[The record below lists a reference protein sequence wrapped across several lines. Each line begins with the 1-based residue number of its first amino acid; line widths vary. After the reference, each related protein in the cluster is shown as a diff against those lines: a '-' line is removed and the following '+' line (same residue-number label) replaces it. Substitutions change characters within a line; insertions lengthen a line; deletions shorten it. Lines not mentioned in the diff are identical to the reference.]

1 MSAKLIR
8 YFVDEHRL
16 AFERKL
22 AWAQRIVW
30 ISLAAAVFVFFATVV
45 HAGGIVDP
53 GIWRGRDIKNG
64 KRDWQV
70 GAPAETLPPAHF
82 HRNPPGRGQ
91 LAVFSALLAPY
102 VSIQI
107 GSSLLPVRLGTP

>member
-1 MSAKLIR
+1 MLPETLGTCMSAKLIR
-8 YFVDEHRL
+8 YFLDEHRL

-22 AWAQRIVW
+22 AWAQRAAW

-70 GAPAETLPPAHF
+70 GAPAEIPP
-82 HRNPPGRGQ
+82 Q
-91 LAVFSALLAPY
+91 Y
-102 VSIQI
+102 
-107 GSSLLPVRLGTP
+107 GSTSCEKSGYGGKFRLKSP